1 MLQALR
7 RHAAAAVPRVPAR
20 LLLSAGTLGSF
31 VWLLAQD
38 LIDPLV
44 VYALQLYLS
53 F

>member
-7 RHAAAAVPRVPAR
+7 DRAAIPQIPAR
-20 LLLSAGTLGSF
+20 VLLSAGTLASF
-31 VWLLAQD
+31 AWLLSQD

-44 VYALQLYLS
+44 VFALQLYLA

>member
-7 RHAAAAVPRVPAR
+7 RHAATVPQVPAR
-20 LLLSAGTLGSF
+20 LLLSVGTLSSF
-31 VWLLAQD
+31 VWLLAND

-44 VYALQLYLS
+44 IFALQLYLS